1 MLLPI
6 FGFNIKPTFLCLLL
20 LLLDDNVKVVF
31 VMLLN
36 LLDVVLFFLVV
47 CGLVVVLLDLTVE
60 VNDFDELNLEENFI
74 EGDILLDDFP
84 EVKVTTDF
92 EELLLKLEVEI
103 MVV

>member
-47 CGLVVVLLDLTVE
+47 CGLVVVLLDLSVE

-74 EGDILLDDFP
+74 EGDIILDDFP

-92 EELLLKLEVEI
+92 EGLLLKLEVEI

>member
-6 FGFNIKPTFLCLLL
+6 FGCNIKPTFLCLLL